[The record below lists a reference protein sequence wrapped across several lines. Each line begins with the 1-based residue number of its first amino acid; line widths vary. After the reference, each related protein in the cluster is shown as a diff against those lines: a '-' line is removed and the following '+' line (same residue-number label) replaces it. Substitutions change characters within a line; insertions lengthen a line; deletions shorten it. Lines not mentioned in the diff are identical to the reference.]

1 MAENDLYSE
10 FEDITNKLSDLSTQL
25 SSLKEQLS
33 KSLEEN
39 EELKMENKN
48 LRKHLEKV
56 DDETK
61 DFDQSDL
68 PSSRLN
74 LEKLYEKGFHVCQ
87 QFYGS
92 HHDEPCM
99 FCLDVI
105 YGNRSQNQK

>member
-1 MAENDLYSE
+1 MAEKDLYSE
-10 FEDITNKLSDLSTQL
+10 FESIANQLSDLSSQL
-25 SSLKEQLS
+25 SDMKEQLS

-56 DDETK
+56 DDGEK
-61 DFDQSDL
+61 ELDPNEL

-105 YGNRSQNQK
+105 YGNRSKKQS

>member
-10 FEDITNKLSDLSTQL
+10 FEDIANKLSDLSTEL

-39 EELKMENKN
+39 EELKIENKN

-56 DDETK
+56 NDGQK
-61 DFDQSDL
+61 DFDPNDL

-105 YGNRSQNQK
+105 YGKRSKNH

>member
-10 FEDITNKLSDLSTQL
+10 FEDISNKLTDLSTQL
-25 SSLKEQLS
+25 ASLKEQLS
-33 KSLEEN
+33 QSLEEN
-39 EELKMENKN
+39 AELKMENKN

-56 DDETK
+56 NEDEVEHG
-61 DFDQSDL
+61 SLDL

-105 YGNRSQNQK
+105 YGNRAKKQS

>member
-10 FEDITNKLSDLSTQL
+10 FENISNKLNDLSSQMA
-25 SSLKEQLS
+25 SMKEKLS

-39 EELKMENKN
+39 EELKIENKN
-48 LRKHLEKV
+48 LRKRLEK
-56 DDETK
+56 DTDGGK
-61 DFDQSDL
+61 DFDPNDL

-74 LEKLYEKGFHVCQ
+74 LEDLYEKGFHVCQ
-87 QFYGS
+87 QFYGA

-105 YGNRSQNQK
+105 YGKRDKKQ